1 MYIDAKGRQKMVDLI
16 EEFYKESKDGT
27 EPNYKSNK
35 IMDVLFTKYVN
46 KIINGTIR
54 TYKFHHYHPDIDE
67 LENEA
72 REHVYKAILKK
83 SWNPEKGANIFS
95 FFTTVIAR
103 NLKNFTKK
111 NSKKS
116 RNLVFMDYET
126 LSTVSD
132 EKNLLY
138 TPDSDYT
145 MVFEYVFEETIRY
158 FEDSEKQRFI
168 RLANLFKDFFYTHTG
183 EKFRKK
189 DFIDYAKSD
198 GFSPSTCNLFF
209 ETIKKNK
216 RLQLLYKELERT
228 NFGRL

>member
-16 EEFYKESKDGT
+16 EEFYVESKDGT
-27 EPNYKSNK
+27 IQTRRSNQ
-35 IMDVLFTKYVN
+35 IMDILFTKYVN

-54 TYKFHHYHPDIDE
+54 TYGFQKFHPDIDE

-111 NSKKS
+111 LNKKS
-116 RNLVFMDYET
+116 RHLIFMDYET
-126 LSTVSD
+126 LSSVSD
-132 EKNLLY
+132 EGNLLY
-138 TPDSDYT
+138 LPDHDYD
-145 MVFEYVFEETIRY
+145 MVFDYVFKETLRY
-158 FEDSEKQRFI
+158 FEDSGKARFI

-216 RLQLLYKELERT
+216 KLQLLYKELEKT
-228 NFGRL
+228 NFGRI